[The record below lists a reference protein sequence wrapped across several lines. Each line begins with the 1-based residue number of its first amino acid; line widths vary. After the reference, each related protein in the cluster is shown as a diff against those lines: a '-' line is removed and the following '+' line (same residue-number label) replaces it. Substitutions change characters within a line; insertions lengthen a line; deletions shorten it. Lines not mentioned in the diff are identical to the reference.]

1 MIIYRD
7 NLHLD
12 ESKLSIDNLITKITT
27 DKSCLSS
34 IDHHHSTYFLPEA
47 DRHDKVYAEQYVD
60 HLYDLLDK
68 EWLPDGTVK
77 ISFWTQVYKGSGHGT
92 HSHFRYNIPL
102 SFVHFLRPSKKDC
115 FHFVLGDRKEYPKQE
130 AGDFIIFP
138 SWAKHAIDPCPEDE
152 YRATIAGNIIM
163 NSYVSNSIGYYYLP
177 ISSRTNLVEIVK
189 FDNED
194 QNHNHHLGHDH
205 SH

>member
-7 NLHLD
+7 NFHLD
-12 ESKLSIDNLITKITT
+12 ESELSIDDLIMNITT
-27 DKSCLSS
+27 DERCNSNA
-34 IDHHHSTYFLPEA
+34 DNHHSTYFLRN
-47 DRHDKVYAEQYVD
+47 DMRHDKVYAGQYVD
-60 HLYDLLDK
+60 HMYDLLDD
-68 EWLPDGTVK
+68 EWFPGAGIK
-77 ISFWTQVYKGSGHGT
+77 INFWTQVYKGSGHNT

-102 SFVHFLRPSKKDC
+102 SFVHFIRPSKKDC

-152 YRATIAGNIIM
+152 YRVSIAGNIVI
-163 NSYVSNSIGYYYLP
+163 NTFLGDSARYYYIP
-177 ISSRTNLVEIVK
+177 TTRRTDVVEISEFVK
-189 FDNED
+189 ED
-194 QNHNHHLGHDH
+194 HNHDHDH